1 MKQKKALVALIFL
14 FLFAVL
20 FYIVGVY
27 NFKSPIEQPVVQ
39 IPLLGPVA
47 DPSAELSGLAWYGD
61 NLILLPQYPNV
72 FDETG
77 DGFLYYLPKDEII
90 AWLDGKSQT
99 ALEPRPIQL
108 IAPGLEDQ
116 IRNYQGFESIGFSGR
131 LVFMTIEAG
140 EGTDMQGYLISGT
153 ISPDLGT
160 LYLDTS
166 HLALIPTQ
174 SHTENHADEAMLI
187 RDDKVITFH
196 EVDGELVNPNP
207 VAHVF
212 DIKLNFLETIPMTNI
227 EYRLTDTAWGS
238 ENTFWGIN
246 YFYPGDEELIPISD
260 PIVDRYGES
269 ESNVNF
275 EHVERLVKFS
285 YSDNEIKLASAP
297 PISLQLTEAAR
308 NWEGLVVLDSRGFL
322 MATDKF
328 PETILGFVPM
338 PE

>member
-1 MKQKKALVALIFL
+1 MKQKNALIVL
-14 FLFAVL
+14 MLLVLFAVL
-20 FYIVGVY
+20 FYVASVY
-27 NFKSPIEQPVVQ
+27 KVKPLIEQPVVQ
-39 IPLLGPVA
+39 IPLSGAVA
-47 DPSAELSGLAWYGD
+47 EPAAELSGLAWYGD
-61 NLILLPQYPNV
+61 NLVLLPQYPSV
-72 FDETG
+72 FDEAG

-99 ALEPRPIQL
+99 SLEPRPIQL
-108 IAPGLEDQ
+108 IAPGLAEQ
-116 IRNYQGFESIGFSGR
+116 IPNYQGFESIGFSGR

-153 ISPDLGT
+153 ISSDLGT

-174 SHTENHADEAMLI
+174 SHTENHADEALLI
-187 RDDKVITFH
+187 RDDKVITLH

-227 EYRLTDTAWGS
+227 EYRLTDTAWDS
-238 ENTFWGIN
+238 DNTFWGIN
-246 YFYPGDEELIPISD
+246 YFYPGDEELAPIND

-269 ESNVNF
+269 ETHANLDQ
-275 EHVERLVKFS
+275 VERLVKFKF
-285 YSDNEIKLASAP
+285 SDDGITMFDAP
-297 PISLQLTEAAR
+297 PIPLELTEAAR
-308 NWEGLVVLDSRGFL
+308 NWEGLVVLDGRGFL